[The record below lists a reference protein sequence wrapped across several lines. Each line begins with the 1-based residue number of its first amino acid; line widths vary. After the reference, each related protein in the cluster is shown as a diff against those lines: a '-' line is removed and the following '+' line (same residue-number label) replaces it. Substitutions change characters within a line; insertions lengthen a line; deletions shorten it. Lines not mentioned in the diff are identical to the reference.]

1 MVAYSTRVVDRL
13 LDRYLEGLPAVALQ
27 GPKGVGKTATAQQR
41 VQRTIDLSDQFARE
55 AFRAAQDPL
64 AGLDGAT
71 LIDEWQREP
80 GSWDQVK
87 RAVDRGAAPGSF
99 LIAGS
104 STPPGATVHSGAGR
118 ILTLRMRP
126 LSLYERGVAVDGVSL
141 ADLLDG
147 GKPAAAGATGVD
159 LRTYTQEILAS
170 GFPGIRRIPADLR
183 QDQIDAYLDATVSQ
197 EFAEQG
203 VSVRRPATLRAWMAA
218 YAAATATTSTY
229 TTILDA
235 ATPGLPDKPA
245 RSTTLVYRDVLTRA
259 FLLDPLEPWM
269 PSRNHLKRLGQTP
282 KHYLADPAL
291 AARLLGASE
300 KGLLAG
306 RATGP
311 DVPRDGTLLGALF
324 EHLVASSVQV
334 YAQAA
339 RARTGHLRTQDG
351 RHEVDLIVERDGA
364 VLALEV
370 KLAATVTDDDVKHLV
385 WLREQIGEDLV
396 DAAVISTG
404 PDAYRRRD
412 GIAVIPAALLVP

>member
-1 MVAYSTRVVDRL
+1 MEYATRVVDRM

-41 VQRTIDLSDQFARE
+41 VTRTIDLSDPYARE
-55 AFRAAQDPL
+55 AFRAAQEPL
-64 AGLDGAT
+64 AGLEGPT

-80 GSWDQVK
+80 ASWDQVK
-87 RAVDRGAAPGSF
+87 RAVDAGAAPGSF

-104 STPPGATVHSGAGR
+104 SAPPGATVHSGAGR

-141 ADLLDG
+141 AELLDG
-147 GKPAAAGATGVD
+147 GEPKVAGSTAAD
-159 LRTYTQEILAS
+159 LRTYTHEILAS
-170 GFPGIRRIPADLR
+170 GLPGIRRTPEDLR
-183 QDQIDAYLDATVSQ
+183 QDQIDAYLDATVNQ

-282 KHYLADPAL
+282 KHLLADPAL

-300 KGLLAG
+300 SSLLAG
-306 RATGP
+306 RSTGP

-324 EHLVASSVQV
+324 EHLVAQSVQV
-334 YAQAA
+334 YGQAA

-364 VLALEV
+364 VLAFEV
-370 KLAATVTDDDVKHLV
+370 KLAATVTDDDVKHLI
-385 WLREQIGEDLV
+385 WLRDQIGDDLV

-412 GIAVIPAALLVP
+412 GIAVIPAGLLVP

>member
-1 MVAYSTRVVDRL
+1 MVYSTRVVDRL
-13 LDRYLEGLPAVALQ
+13 LDRYLAGLPAVALQ

-41 VQRTIDLSDQFARE
+41 VMRTIDLSDSYARE
-55 AFRAAQDPL
+55 AFRAAQEPL
-64 AGLDGAT
+64 AGLEGAT

-80 GSWDQVK
+80 AVWDQVK
-87 RAVDRGAAPGSF
+87 RAVDAGAAPGAF

-104 STPPGATVHSGAGR
+104 SAPPGATVHSGAGR

-126 LSLYERGVAVDGVSL
+126 LSLHEREIALDGVSL

-147 GKPAAAGATGVD
+147 GRPQITGRTGAD
-159 LRTYTQEILAS
+159 LRTYVREILAS
-170 GFPGIRRIPADLR
+170 GLPGLRRTPEDLR
-183 QDQIDAYLDATVSQ
+183 QDQIDAYLEATVNQ

-300 KGLLAG
+300 NSLLAG
-306 RATGP
+306 RSVGP

-324 EHLVASSVQV
+324 EHLVTQSIQV
-334 YAQAA
+334 YGQAA

-364 VLALEV
+364 VLAFEV
-370 KLAATVTDDDVKHLV
+370 KLAATVTDDDVKHLI
-385 WLREQIGEDLV
+385 WLRDQIGDDLV
-396 DAAVISTG
+396 DAVVISTG